1 MSGLGHALVV
11 MFTIT
16 LVNGLASAAGPAIG
30 DPVGTPEGVKVRGRM
45 ERVLQDP
52 DRYFSDIAPLVEEV
66 RTNRMVEF
74 RSSLQKLLVLMQEK
88 SRPSYTRRV
97 NPEQR
102 VMRAIAA
109 TLFALDVHEKG
120 VSAGSDTVEF
130 VLGRIGELSARGHSY
145 DAQTDFLRQNA
156 TELYQGLLSSL
167 DRCQED
173 KAKETVLL
181 ALRSC
186 HATGLED
193 ELLAR
198 VPSYE
203 NQPYVLSRILGTLSE
218 VGGDKSAV
226 CFRQIA
232 TTGPEDMRDV
242 ARRCLERLAALRQG
256 KLPPRGD
263 Q

>member
-156 TELYQGLLSSL
+156 TELYQGVI
-167 DRCQED
+167 E
-173 KAKETVLL
+173 
-181 ALRSC
+181 
-186 HATGLED
+186 
-193 ELLAR
+193 
-198 VPSYE
+198 
-203 NQPYVLSRILGTLSE
+203 
-218 VGGDKSAV
+218 
-226 CFRQIA
+226 
-232 TTGPEDMRDV
+232 
-242 ARRCLERLAALRQG
+242 
-256 KLPPRGD
+256 
-263 Q
+263 